1 MRTNLPSVVSRVVR
15 GTLGLAAAILV
26 GATAQAATVNTYS
39 FTQGGWYSPFP
50 VDATLNGTFTG
61 TVGSTGIM
69 SLADLSAFAA
79 SLTITTVGGI
89 VDVIPQ
95 DLTEL
100 GLFSFTTWGGAS
112 TLFITPITAP
122 GATSGTCVGTA
133 ATLSPVCNPGGGNP
147 FGTLGDYIEHGSPV
161 LFTSAVPVV
170 TLVSSVTTSDTPTGV
185 PEPAAW
191 AMMILGLGTAGVALR
206 RGRRSLPTVQA

>member
-26 GATAQAATVNTYS
+26 GGTAQAATVNTYS

-50 VDATLNGTFTG
+50 VGATLSGTFTG

-69 SLADLSAFAA
+69 SLADLSAFSA
-79 SLTITTVGGI
+79 SLTITSLDGI
-89 VDVIPQ
+89 VDVMQQ

-100 GLFSFTTWGGAS
+100 GLFSFTPLGGAT
-112 TLFITPITAP
+112 TLLFTPITAP
-122 GATSGTCVGTA
+122 GTSGTCVGAA
-133 ATLSPVCNPGGGNP
+133 ATLSPVCNPQGVNP
-147 FGTLGDYIEHGSPV
+147 LGTFGDYIVEGTPV
-161 LFTSAVPVV
+161 LFTSAAPVV
-170 TLVSSVTTSDTPTGV
+170 TLVSSVTTSETPAGV

-191 AMMILGLGTAGVALR
+191 AMMILGLGAAGVALR
-206 RGRRSLPTVQA
+206 RGRRPLIASS